1 MNNYEHFSKLCEDIV
16 SEASTAMAEF
26 SGPGAQELLKYLH
39 TNQALGHDVNIK
51 PITRPKWSDLGNN
64 KGTWFLI
71 AGNKGFAAAKY
82 DSGSYRKSHG
92 SYQLFASTGVPDPE
106 EGNMIYSNH
115 AYNAT
120 DANKFVKDHIGDV
133 RKFYMVGSL
142 YSSEL
147 RTKRAG
153 NQPNALKQGLMDKE
167 ALIKRFKPLFNKILI
182 AARADVAGVANAMI
196 KNDAYHAAEKK
207 IAHLRLLDRTI
218 QNLENNEEIPEVL
231 RDAVHNSL
239 IMTARYYYPK
249 QTGNI
254 NTAYGYRSN
263 ALAPDSSE
271 GVNRVLKDIQDND
284 RQKLSAVLAYLKRSL
299 I

>member
-1 MNNYEHFSKLCEDIV
+1 MNNYEHFSTLCEDIV

-51 PITRPKWSDLGNN
+51 PIVRPKWSDLGNN
-64 KGTWFLI
+64 KGAWFLI
-71 AGNKGFAAAKY
+71 AGNKGFAAAKF
-82 DSGSYRKSHG
+82 DSGTYKRHG
-92 SYQLFASTGVPDPE
+92 SYQLFASTGEPDPE

-120 DANKFVKDHIGDV
+120 DANKFVKDHVGDV

-142 YSSEL
+142 YSTEL
-147 RTKRAG
+147 RGKRSQ
-153 NQPNALKQGLMDKE
+153 NQPNSFIKGQIDRE
-167 ALIKRFKPLFNKILI
+167 ALVKRFKPLFNKALI
-182 AARADVAGVANAMI
+182 AARADVSGVVSSMI

-207 IAHLRLLDRTI
+207 IEHLRLIDRTI
-218 QNLENNEEIPEVL
+218 QQLENDAEIPEL
-231 RDAVHNSL
+231 LKDAVNNSL
-239 IMTARYYYPK
+239 IMTARYYYPN

-254 NTAYGYRSN
+254 NAAYGYRSR
-263 ALAPDSSE
+263 ALVADSSE